1 MSKITDF
8 SFYQFLEKIRN
19 RVLTRGNVVNIY
31 IFDDLSNGILP
42 ILLRQ
47 YFVKMSGKNNLTYN
61 VVKIIFQIM
70 RENSQKK
77 VVKVNANN
85 FQLSLNL
92 IFPPHRL
99 TYFRKLTFLISVI
112 FKENVSALVHL

>member
-47 YFVKMSGKNNLTYN
+47 YFVKMSGKNNF
-61 VVKIIFQIM
+61 VKTISQIM

-92 IFPPHRL
+92 IFSP
-99 TYFRKLTFLISVI
+99 ID
-112 FKENVSALVHL
+112 

>member
-19 RVLTRGNVVNIY
+19 RVLTRVNVVNIY
-31 IFDDLSNGILP
+31 IFDDLSNGISP

-92 IFPPHRL
+92 IFPP
-99 TYFRKLTFLISVI
+99 ID
-112 FKENVSALVHL
+112 

>member
-19 RVLTRGNVVNIY
+19 CVLTRVNVVNIY

-47 YFVKMSGKNNLTYN
+47 YFVKMSGKNNF
-61 VVKIIFQIM
+61 VKTISQIM

-92 IFPPHRL
+92 IFSP
-99 TYFRKLTFLISVI
+99 ID
-112 FKENVSALVHL
+112 

>member
-92 IFPPHRL
+92 IFSPHRL

>member
-19 RVLTRGNVVNIY
+19 RDLTRVNVVNIY

-92 IFPPHRL
+92 IFSPP
-99 TYFRKLTFLISVI
+99 
-112 FKENVSALVHL
+112 